1 MKEIGCPYMNM
12 SVEQWDYK
20 PVSWESVFTT
30 YLVEQGY
37 EESKIGLG

>member
-1 MKEIGCPYMNM
+1 M
-12 SVEQWDYK
+12 SIYEYEREQWNYK